1 MKIEYGGQ
9 VMEETKFVSVGE
21 IQKKYLPVSKKVIR
35 KMLTEN
41 LDVIRN
47 GNRIKFMNYVNNSY
61 KNKLDMV

>member
-1 MKIEYGGQ
+1 
-9 VMEETKFVSVGE
+9 MEETKFVSVGE
-21 IQKKYLPVSKKVIR
+21 IQKKYLPVSKKEIK

-47 GNRIKFMNYVNNSY
+47 GNRIKFMNYENNSY